1 MSGEAQGVRSLTSQE
16 FSLTAAVGGWR
27 GLVESVAPG
36 FVFVVAYVITSE
48 LKPSLIA
55 AITVTA
61 LAVLARLA
69 RRSPLTYALGG
80 VLGVVIGAIAA
91 VRTGEAG
98 AYFVWGL
105 ITNAVFLVGVLIS
118 LAVRWPL
125 VGLVVSSLGLDRSK
139 VATAQVQDASPLNEP
154 TSAAALFDTSW
165 RRDPAALRR
174 YTLATWLWFGAFALR
189 LAVQVPL
196 YLAESVTWLGVA
208 RLTMGLP
215 LWSLV
220 LWLTWILV
228 RSPKVAEAAQQES
241 PLQR

>member
-1 MSGEAQGVRSLTSQE
+1 MSGEAQGVRSLTSDQ
-16 FSLTAAVGGWR
+16 FSVAAAVGGWR

-36 FVFVVAYVITSE
+36 FVFVVAYVITDE

-55 AITVTA
+55 ALTVTV
-61 LAVLARLA
+61 LAVVARLA
-69 RRSPLTYALGG
+69 RRSSVTYALGG

-105 ITNAVFLVGVLIS
+105 ITNAAFLVGVVLS

-139 VATAQVQDASPLNEP
+139 LTGAATQESEP
-154 TSAAALFDTSW
+154 APAPQLFDTSW
-165 RRDPAALRR
+165 RKNPDLLRR
-174 YTLATWLWFGAFALR
+174 YMLATWLWCGAFALR

-196 YLAESVTWLGVA
+196 YLADMVAQLGIA
-208 RLTMGLP
+208 RIVMGLP

-228 RSPKVAEAAQQES
+228 RSPKAAAAEQPES
-241 PLQR
+241 QPQG

>member
-1 MSGEAQGVRSLTSQE
+1 MSGEAQGVRSLTSDQ
-16 FSLTAAVGGWR
+16 FSVAAAVGGWR

-36 FVFVVAYVITSE
+36 FVFVVAYVITDE

-55 AITVTA
+55 ALTVTV
-61 LAVLARLA
+61 LAVVARLA
-69 RRSPLTYALGG
+69 RRSSVTYALGG
-80 VLGVVIGAIAA
+80 VLGV
-91 VRTGEAG
+91 EAG

-105 ITNAVFLVGVLIS
+105 ITNAAFLVGVVIS

-139 VATAQVQDASPLNEP
+139 LTGAATQESEP
-154 TSAAALFDTSW
+154 APAPQLFDTSW
-165 RRDPAALRR
+165 RKNPDLLRR
-174 YTLATWLWFGAFALR
+174 YMLATWLWCGAFALR

-196 YLAESVTWLGVA
+196 YLADMVAQLGIA
-208 RLTMGLP
+208 RIVMGLP

-228 RSPKVAEAAQQES
+228 RSPKAAAAEQPES
-241 PLQR
+241 QPQG